1 MEVNELI
8 STVKKKIEKKIL
20 AQNIVI
26 KDKKNSNNKIN
37 LVLLSKIGKAI
48 YNYQFK
54 VPAIYKFL
62 NKELIN

>member
-1 MEVNELI
+1 M
-8 STVKKKIEKKIL
+8 K
-20 AQNIVI
+20 
-26 KDKKNSNNKIN
+26 KDKKNNNNKIN